1 MRVLV
6 RNEANHG
13 EERLQHPRQQD
24 RNSSNS
30 EFLSNHP
37 PVLLGARDLLDVDY
51 WLCTTESKFRLLHC
65 TEYQKTLYAAQQL
78 RRSIGAWWASYLA
91 ALPADHHV
99 AWDEFRV
106 AFRDHHLSVG
116 TIRCKLVEF
125 LELQQ
130 GNCSV
135 YDYTKEFNN
144 LAQYR
149 GHQVDSDAK
158 KAGLYHKGLNIQLQG
173 HLVQNLNLY
182 YNDLASTA
190 IDQEGTMRACEM
202 FEEKKRKRTTPRPAG
217 GSSSGAPPKY
227 RMVYTPPAGQ
237 PRRPP

>member
-37 PVLLGARDLLDVDY
+37 PVFLGARDLLDVDY

-106 AFRDHHLSVG
+106 AFVITTCQWAPYAASLSSSWSY
-116 TIRCKLVEF
+116 
-125 LELQQ
+125 
-130 GNCSV
+130 N
-135 YDYTKEFNN
+135 
-144 LAQYR
+144 R
-149 GHQVDSDAK
+149 GIV
-158 KAGLYHKGLNIQLQG
+158 LC
-173 HLVQNLNLY
+173 
-182 YNDLASTA
+182 
-190 IDQEGTMRACEM
+190 M
-202 FEEKKRKRTTPRPAG
+202 TTPR
-217 GSSSGAPPKY
+217 SS
-227 RMVYTPPAGQ
+227 TT
-237 PRRPP
+237 

>member
-13 EERLQHPRQQD
+13 EERLQHPWQQD

-37 PVLLGARDLLDVDY
+37 PVFLGARDLLDVDY

-91 ALPADHHV
+91 AL
-99 AWDEFRV
+99 
-106 AFRDHHLSVG
+106 
-116 TIRCKLVEF
+116 
-125 LELQQ
+125 Q